1 MAQRDFAMDELLRAQ
16 EAIKRSKE
24 KEYRERRKHEK
35 ASLSG
40 LSALA
45 KELQV
50 GALFQ
55 SAYAGFYRRFGGA
68 IPVRETLAF
77 RSRMENRWVTILR
90 FPLNLSSRDKGLC
103 FEIYLNRL
111 FLVLPENDAE
121 KQQSL
126 ASLFPLTGDRQAPSS
141 GWARGY
147 FTRKAQIAHAA
158 EALQE
163 YGYERAME
171 KARDAQ
177 ARAVPTIWPGQW
189 DRDIGPV

>member
-1 MAQRDFAMDELLRAQ
+1 MDELLRAQ
-16 EAIKRSKE
+16 EALKRSKE
-24 KEYRERRKHEK
+24 KEYRERQKHEK

-50 GALFQ
+50 GVLFQ
-55 SAYAGFYRRFGGA
+55 SAYTGFYRRFDDA

-77 RSRMENRWVTILR
+77 RSKIENRWVTILR

-103 FEIYLNRL
+103 FEIYFNRL
-111 FLVLPENDAE
+111 FLALPENDAE

-126 ASLFPLTGDRQAPSS
+126 ASLFPLTRDRQASSS
-141 GWARGY
+141 GWASGY
-147 FTRKAQIAHAA
+147 FTRKVQIAHVA

-177 ARAVPTIWPGQW
+177 ARADPTVGPDLWDPG
-189 DRDIGPV
+189 IGPV